1 MINYIMK
8 RIALLVLVVC
18 TSAFAKAQQIEW
30 ISWEEAEQKLREEP
44 RKVVV
49 DVYTEWCGWCKKM
62 DAQTFHNPEIVSM
75 INENYYAI
83 KFDAEYREVIK
94 INGEEYKYIRNG
106 KRGYNELAA
115 HILRGKLSYPS
126 IVFLDESL
134 EVIQPIP
141 GFRDPITFNMI
152 LSYFDGDY
160 HKSVPW
166 KVYSENY
173 PKKKLMPE
181 RNTKLPVQAV
191 GNKH

>member
-1 MINYIMK
+1 MIIFIMK
-8 RIALLVLVVC
+8 KIALLVLVIFSFV
-18 TSAFAKAQQIEW
+18 SAEAQQIEW
-30 ISWEEAEQKLREEP
+30 ISWEEAEKRLEAEP

-62 DAQTFHNPEIVSM
+62 DAQTFHNPEIANYV
-75 INENYYAI
+75 NEKYYAI
-83 KFDAEYREVIK
+83 KFDAEYRETITL
-94 INGEEYKYIRNG
+94 NGKDYNYVRNG
-106 KRGYNELAA
+106 NKGYNELAA
-115 HILRGKLSYPS
+115 YILRGKLSYPS
-126 IVFLDESL
+126 IVFLDEKL

-141 GFRDPITFNMI
+141 GFRDPVTFNMI
-152 LSYFDGDY
+152 LSYFEGDY

-181 RNTKLPVQAV
+181 RDSDLPVQAV